1 MPYVGIDAHRTTA
14 HITVTNEKGQVLK
27 RKQTA
32 SSAVGV
38 RKALAGYH
46 GPMKVVLETSSTWG
60 STYDWLTEIA
70 HVVVLAHPA
79 NVRAIVDAR
88 IKSDRI
94 DSHTLAHLLRADLIP
109 QASAPAKAVRAVK
122 RGLRQRMFFVPHAA
136 RPPGVLAVRPD
147 DMADI
152 QPLGC
157 RFPFGPV
164 ALRFA
169 APGCG
174 ST

>member
-94 DSHTLAHLLRADLIP
+94 DSHTLGAPLARRYDSPGLRSCQSSACSQAWTAAADVLRAARGSP
-109 QASAPAKAVRAVK
+109 TRRSCGPAR
-122 RGLRQRMFFVPHAA
+122 
-136 RPPGVLAVRPD
+136 
-147 DMADI
+147 
-152 QPLGC
+152 
-157 RFPFGPV
+157 
-164 ALRFA
+164 
-169 APGCG
+169 
-174 ST
+174 